1 MATTCSHGFSPD
13 ACLIC
18 RTLGSAQTAT
28 PDPSQMIVRGGSNL
42 SSEPVSARPDAV
54 YPPATVHGGR
64 GHWGTVVLVLMG
76 LLAVGAAAWIL
87 AGIVLSAL
95 HVLELVAIAAG
106 AGWVGYRIGHFRGS
120 RHPRQHR

>member
-1 MATTCSHGFSPD
+1 MATTCSHGFSTD

-18 RTLGSAQTAT
+18 RTLGTTQTAT
-28 PDPSQMIVRGGSNL
+28 ADPAHMIARGGSSP
-42 SSEPVSARPDAV
+42 SSGPAPARPDAV
-54 YPPATVHGGR
+54 YPLATVPGR
-64 GHWGTVVLVLMG
+64 KGHWGTIVLVLMG

-87 AGIVLSAL
+87 AGIVLTAL